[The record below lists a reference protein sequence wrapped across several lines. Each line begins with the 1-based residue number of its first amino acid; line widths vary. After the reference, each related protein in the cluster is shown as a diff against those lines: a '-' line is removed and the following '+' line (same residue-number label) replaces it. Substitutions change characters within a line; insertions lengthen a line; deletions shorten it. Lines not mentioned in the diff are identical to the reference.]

1 MKLKL
6 SREKRLLIYKIL
18 LFAFAFVLAF
28 MPVTASR
35 NIEVNSRVI
44 VEMLGVDK
52 TDEGLEITAQY
63 ATPSDADKSSTKD
76 KVSVKADSLTMAID
90 ALDVALGRRVD
101 LGQCS
106 VVVAGAELDTDV
118 LGTLLT
124 ATDVTADVYLTA
136 STDKAGEL
144 VGDLTELMKK
154 TGVTDADFI
163 AYSCKRAH
171 IATTTLL
178 KFLSDLNS
186 ASHTAYLP
194 VVEMIESESD
204 GQGGSSG
211 GEQGGGGSSGGGE
224 QSGQSGGEQA
234 QKEKTGMK
242 VEKLA
247 VYNTNGRAGVLESD
261 AARGVAWASSHVEN
275 SIIVADVEYDGETIR
290 DVSGRLVKKKSVV
303 KVDAK
308 NNKATVELCVTIEP
322 NGDKFNILDAKNS
335 GDVIGAV
342 KAGFADKIKSELDAA
357 YRDSIEL
364 DCDPLFIGREFH
376 RREPEYFSTL
386 ELETV
391 DVAFDVN
398 VTLK

>member
-1 MKLKL
+1 MKIKL
-6 SREKRLLIYKIL
+6 SREKRLLIYKVL

-28 MPVTASR
+28 MPATASR

-52 TDEGLEITAQY
+52 TEDGLEITAQY
-63 ATPSDADKSSTKD
+63 VTPSDADKSSTKD

-136 STDKAGEL
+136 STDRAGEL

-186 ASHTAYLP
+186 ASNTAFLP

-204 GQGGSSG
+204 GS
-211 GEQGGGGSSGGGE
+211 GGSSGGGGQSG
-224 QSGQSGGEQA
+224 QSGQSGGQA
-234 QKEKTGMK
+234 QTDMTGMT

-247 VYNTNGRAGVLESD
+247 VYNSNGRAGVLERD
-261 AARGVAWASSHVEN
+261 AARGVAWVSSHVEN
-275 SIIVADVEYDGETIR
+275 SIIVADVEFDGETVT
-290 DVSGRLVKKKSVV
+290 DVSGRLVKKKSAV
-303 KVDAK
+303 KIDAK

-322 NGDKFNILDAKNS
+322 NGDKFNILDAKNH
-335 GDVIGAV
+335 GGVIGAV
-342 KAGFADKIKSELDAA
+342 KAGFADKIKSELNAA

-376 RREPEYFSTL
+376 RREPEYFSGDFA
-386 ELETV
+386 LETV